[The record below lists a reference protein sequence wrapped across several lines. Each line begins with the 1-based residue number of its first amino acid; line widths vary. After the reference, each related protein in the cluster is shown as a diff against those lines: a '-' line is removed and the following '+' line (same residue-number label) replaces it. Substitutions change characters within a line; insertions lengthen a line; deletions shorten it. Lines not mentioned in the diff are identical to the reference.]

1 MRIYL
6 DNCCYN
12 RPYDDQ
18 SQLRISL
25 ETQAKLQV
33 QDMIRE
39 KEVEL
44 TSSYILVFEN
54 SKNPYELRK
63 RTILRFVK
71 ENVDR
76 YVNID
81 RADEVK
87 TLADEIIATGIKT
100 ADAYHVACAILAE
113 SDYFLTTDDRLLNYK
128 TDKLKIVD
136 PTQFVREWEVLNN
149 EDVK

>member
-25 ETQAKLQV
+25 EAQAKLQV
-33 QDMIRE
+33 QDMIRG

-44 TSSYILVFEN
+44 ASSYILVFEN

-87 TLADEIIATGIKT
+87 TLADEIIVTGIKT

-113 SDYFLTTDDRLLNYK
+113 SDYFLTTDDRLLNYNA
-128 TDKLKIVD
+128 DKLKIVD
-136 PTQFVREWEVLNN
+136 PTQFIREWEVLNN